1 MTSRW
6 AFVLHTSACGAA
18 VLHASAYGATN
29 DDDVTLGSR
38 APCFSP
44 WSSQTNVL
52 HVSACGA
59 AMLRAPVSGVLTDD
73 VITSVNFIYI
83 REIPSRG
90 VCPWITPAGL
100 VR

>member
-1 MTSRW
+1 MLKPLKPPWFHAKLMTSRW
-6 AFVLHTSACGAA
+6 VFVLHASACGAA
-18 VLHASAYGATN
+18 VLHASAYGATI

-59 AMLRAPVSGVLTDD
+59 AMLRAPVSGALKDD
-73 VITSVNFIYI
+73 VITECEY
-83 REIPSRG
+83 
-90 VCPWITPAGL
+90 
-100 VR
+100 

>member
-1 MTSRW
+1 MTFHAPASEVTLVH
-6 AFVLHTSACGAA
+6 AKLDDDVTLGIVLHTSACGAA

-59 AMLRAPVSGVLTDD
+59 AMLRAPVSGALKDD
-73 VITSVNFIYI
+73 VIIDCEY
-83 REIPSRG
+83 
-90 VCPWITPAGL
+90 
-100 VR
+100 